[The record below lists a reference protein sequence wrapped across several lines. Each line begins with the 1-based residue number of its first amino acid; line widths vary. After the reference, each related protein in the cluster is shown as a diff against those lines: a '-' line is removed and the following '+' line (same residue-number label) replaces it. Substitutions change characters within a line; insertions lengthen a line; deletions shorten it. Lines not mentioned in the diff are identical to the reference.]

1 MTLTFSTMLELGTPA
16 PDFSLPDVV
25 GGATISL
32 ATFADKEAL
41 LVLFICRHCP
51 FVRHVQNELA
61 RIGRDYAE
69 YVGIVGISSN
79 DAATFEDD
87 SPESLREWAREYEFT
102 FPVCYDATQ
111 NVAKAFT
118 AACTPDP
125 FLFDDKRLLVYRGQL
140 DDSRPGN
147 KKPPTGSDIRA
158 ALDAL
163 LDGRPI
169 DPVQRPSA
177 GCNIKWRPGTAPAYF
192 GARA

>member
-16 PDFSLPDVV
+16 PDFSLRDVV
-25 GGATISL
+25 SGTTISP

-41 LVLFICRHCP
+41 LVMFICRHCP

-79 DAATFEDD
+79 DAETYADD
-87 SPESLREWAREYEFT
+87 SPESLKEWAREYDFT
-102 FPVCYDATQ
+102 FPVCYD
-111 NVAKAFT
+111 
-118 AACTPDP
+118 DP
-125 FLFDDKRLLVYRGQL
+125 FLFDENRLLVYRGQL

-147 KKPPTGSDIRA
+147 KKPPTGRDIRA
-158 ALDAL
+158 AIDAL

-192 GARA
+192 GARS